1 MVREYEKCIQLYR
14 SKIGEFMKN
23 FRKKLGYFL
32 NDLNWPFYKRRD
44 KNKFYRVVFNSFERF
59 IQFVE

>member
-1 MVREYEKCIQLYR
+1 
-14 SKIGEFMKN
+14 MKN